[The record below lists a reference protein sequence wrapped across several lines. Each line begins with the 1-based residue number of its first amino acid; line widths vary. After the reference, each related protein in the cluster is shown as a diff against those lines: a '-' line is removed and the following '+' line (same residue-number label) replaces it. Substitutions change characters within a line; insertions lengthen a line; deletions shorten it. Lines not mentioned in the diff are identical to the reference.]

1 MHHGIKNEYMYAV
14 TQLTV
19 TFTNGDP
26 KGDVAINGTGF
37 FVLKDKEVYLITNR
51 HMVDLAYN
59 EEYKKNHPGY
69 VLKKICFDV
78 RHLDKIQNTV
88 IKKNFELATFQISY
102 ASTAEDDIA
111 CLYEL
116 KVNGTE
122 QPNPLL
128 IPYDMLATSD
138 FINNLLTVCDSV
150 AFIGFPAFVSD
161 VHNNMPVL
169 RGGVISS
176 DPRLD
181 YNNNPNFGGHVIAY
195 EAFSTGGASGSP
207 VFALQKGFQT
217 EGAIIASEG
226 FFRETKLIGIN
237 GYHLGSPVKDKDG
250 KEISHQHLHISLMY
264 KADQIRTLIDRCE
277 AMTIATAPITTI

>member
-1 MHHGIKNEYMYAV
+1 MHHGIKNDYMYAV

-26 KGDVAINGTGF
+26 NGDVTINGTGF
-37 FVLKDKEVYLITNR
+37 FVLKDQEAYLITNR
-51 HMVDLAYN
+51 HMIDLAYN
-59 EEYKKNHPGY
+59 EEHKKKYPGY
-69 VLKKICFDV
+69 VLKKVCFDV
-78 RHLDKIQNTV
+78 RHFDKIQNTV
-88 IKKNFELATFQISY
+88 IKKNFEIAAYQIGY

-111 CLYEL
+111 CLYEV

-128 IPYDMLATSD
+128 IPYEMLATSD

-150 AFIGFPAFVSD
+150 AFIGFPALVSD

-207 VFALQKGFQT
+207 VFALQKGFRT
-217 EGAIIASEG
+217 KGPIEASEG
-226 FFRETKLIGIN
+226 FFRENKLIGIN
-237 GYHLGSPVKDKDG
+237 AASIWKPIKDKDG
-250 KEISHQHLHISLMY
+250 KDIPLFHQNMSLMY
-264 KADQIRTLIDRCE
+264 KADQIRALIDRCE
-277 AMTIATAPITTI
+277 AMSIVTAPVTEV